1 MSKRWKMALTYFSTC
16 MMLLVCVK
24 IYSATATAFAEQDE
38 AERDICIVID
48 PGHGGED
55 GGAVSCTGT
64 PESTYNLEISRRLK
78 DLLNLLGYETT
89 MIRETDISVYTKGD
103 TLAQKKASD
112 LKERVNL
119 VNETDGAVLIS
130 VHQNYFSDSQYSGAQ
145 VFYAKTD
152 GSKELAEELQA
163 EFVSKLNPGSRRQA
177 KKSSGIYLM
186 ERIYC
191 PGILVECGFL
201 SNPQEEKK
209 LKDVSYQK
217 ALCSVIAATVSRYL
231 SNT

>member
-1 MSKRWKMALTYFSTC
+1 MSKHGKMALIYFSTC
-16 MMLLVCVK
+16 MTLLVCVK
-24 IYSATATAFAEQDE
+24 IYSATVTVFAEREE
-38 AERDICIVID
+38 AERNFCIVID

-64 PESTYNLEISRRLK
+64 PESTYNLDISRRLR
-78 DLLNLLGYETT
+78 DLLNLLGYKTT

-112 LKERVNL
+112 LKERVCL
-119 VNETDGAVLIS
+119 VNKTDGAVLIS
-130 VHQNYFSDSQYSGAQ
+130 IHQNYFSDSQYSGAQ
-145 VFYAKTD
+145 VFYAKTE
-152 GSKELAEELQA
+152 GSEELAEELQT
-163 EFVSKLNPGSRRQA
+163 ELVSNLNPGSRRQA

-186 ERIYC
+186 EHIHC

-201 SNPQEEKK
+201 SNPQEERN
-209 LKDVSYQK
+209 LKDPSYQK

>member
-1 MSKRWKMALTYFSTC
+1 MSKHGKMALIYFSTC
-16 MMLLVCVK
+16 MTLLVCVK
-24 IYSATATAFAEQDE
+24 IYSATITVFSEREE
-38 AERDICIVID
+38 AERNFCIVID

-64 PESTYNLEISRRLK
+64 PESTYNLDISRRLR
-78 DLLNLLGYETT
+78 DLLNLLGYKTT

-152 GSKELAEELQA
+152 GSQELAEELQA

-186 ERIYC
+186 ERINC
-191 PGILVECGFL
+191 RGILVECGFL